1 MRIQA
6 LVVEEKDDRL
16 VRYDELGDIEQAL
29 ADSKS
34 GEVVKPIL
42 RMPT

>member
-1 MRIQA
+1 
-6 LVVEEKDDRL
+6 
-16 VRYDELGDIEQAL
+16 VRYYELREIENAL

-42 RMPT
+42 RMPAT